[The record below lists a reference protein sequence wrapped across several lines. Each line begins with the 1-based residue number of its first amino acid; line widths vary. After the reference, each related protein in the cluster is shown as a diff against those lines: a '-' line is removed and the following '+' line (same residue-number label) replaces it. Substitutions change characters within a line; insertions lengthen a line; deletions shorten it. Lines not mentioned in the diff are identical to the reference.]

1 MSIDINRLGP
11 AAQKQIL
18 QKLREIEAKKA
29 AAGEKRAAETRK
41 STGGD
46 ENPPRKKNK
55 LNARKTDGY
64 ASKHEA
70 ERAQQLQWEERAG
83 LISDLREQVE
93 FVLIPAKW
101 EEIPRIGKRGKP
113 IKPKRVCVERGLS
126 YFADFVYEKN
136 GETIVEDAK
145 GYKAGATYRVFANKR
160 KMMLDRYGIRVI
172 EV

>member
-1 MSIDINRLGP
+1 MGIEISKLGKE
-11 AAQKQIL
+11 AQKQIL
-18 QKLREIEAKKA
+18 RKIREQEAQKA
-29 AAGEKRAAETRK
+29 ARAAELRAAGLCDPAAPEK
-41 STGGD
+41 
-46 ENPPRKKNK
+46 RKNK
-55 LNARKTDGY
+55 LNAVKTDGY

-83 LISDLREQVE
+83 LISNLREQVE

-160 KMMLDRYGIRVI
+160 KMMLDRYGIRVR